1 MYDNQTSLLIP
12 EEMWSIA
19 PIKYYDINQIH
30 NTARIIN
37 IPVYYTITLNY
48 MCVFDTEVSLQRT

>member
-1 MYDNQTSLLIP
+1 
-12 EEMWSIA
+12 MWSIA

-48 MCVFDTEVSLQRT
+48 MYVFDTEVSLQRT